1 MPVVMAPAAQALLA
15 EITARPLRSLS
26 VLGAP
31 GLGLRTTD
39 HCEPFQCSVR
49 VWSAPPLMSK
59 PAAQA
64 SHGEITVTPVKVL
77 SAVLGATGGGR
88 SG

>member
-1 MPVVMAPAAQALLA
+1 MA
-15 EITARPLRSLS
+15 
-26 VLGAP
+26 
-31 GLGLRTTD
+31 
-39 HCEPFQCSVR
+39 
-49 VWSAPPLMSK
+49 